1 MKSLRLLVVIC
12 LGCFFASVALAAPVD
27 INNANAAAIAEGLR
41 GVGTARAKA
50 IVDYRHK
57 HGPFKSFDD
66 LSMVKGIGPKVL
78 DENKDNI
85 EFGEP
90 KPKSKKAK

>member
-1 MKSLRLLVVIC
+1 MKLWRLFAVIC
-12 LGCFFASVALAAPVD
+12 LSGLFAGVALAGPVD
-27 INNANAAAIAEGLR
+27 INNANAAAIADGLR
-41 GVGTARAKA
+41 GVGMTRAKA

-57 HGPFKSFDD
+57 HGPFKSLDD
-66 LSMVKGIGPKVL
+66 LSMVKGIGPKVI